1 MDVTLWAHLFALPLP
16 VLEKVL
22 RPILVYGFLV
32 VGLRLAGKRELA
44 QLNPFDLIVLLMLSN
59 TVQNAI
65 IGDDNTLIGGLIGA
79 TTLLALNWGVV
90 RYLYGHPRLGH
101 LLEGDADV
109 LIERGRIHS
118 HRLRR
123 ELITLPELRAAAHKQ
138 GIASLD
144 LVERAVLEPGGTI
157 SFVAREPTPEST
169 HYAEILRRLDALA
182 GDVAALRLSAP
193 GEAR

>member
-1 MDVTLWAHLFALPLP
+1 MDATLWAHLFDLQLP

-65 IGDDNTLIGGLIGA
+65 IGDDVTLVGGFIGA
-79 TTLLALNWGVV
+79 TTLLAVNWLVV
-90 RYLYGHPRLGH
+90 RYLYGHPGLDRIV
-101 LLEGDADV
+101 EGAADV
-109 LIERGRIHS
+109 LVEDGHV
-118 HRLRR
+118 HQDRLRR
-123 ELITLPELRAAAHKQ
+123 ELITLSELKSAAHKQ

-144 LVERAVLEPGGTI
+144 LVERAVIEPGGTI
-157 SFVAREPTPEST
+157 SFVARQPTPEST

-182 GDVAALRLSAP
+182 GEVAALR
-193 GEAR
+193 R